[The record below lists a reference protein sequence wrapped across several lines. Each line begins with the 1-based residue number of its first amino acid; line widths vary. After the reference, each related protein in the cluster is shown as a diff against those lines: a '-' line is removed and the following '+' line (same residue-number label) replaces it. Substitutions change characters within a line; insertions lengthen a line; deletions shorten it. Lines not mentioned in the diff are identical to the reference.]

1 MSSATSYVWV
11 PLSRPV
17 FMKKLGVDGQNS
29 KHKTIWAT
37 TCPQS
42 EKYQT
47 SPRIMAT
54 EKRQRYIFYLWKT
67 PVTFLPLR
75 SFHSCSFSA
84 LNIYIFSN
92 KNMNSWRY
100 GKSHFNL
107 LVLRLEKKKNIKK
120 KKNNCAPRGGHWLVR
135 VMLFTLWVS
144 ATDIAWHAIY
154 CL

>member
-54 EKRQRYIFYLWKT
+54 EKRQRYIFYLCKT

-84 LNIYIFSN
+84 LKYISLATKTLIHGDMAKAISICLSF
-92 KNMNSWRY
+92 
-100 GKSHFNL
+100 
-107 LVLRLEKKKNIKK
+107 VLKK
-120 KKNNCAPRGGHWLVR
+120 KKTLRRKKTTVHPEEGTDWSEWCFL
-135 VMLFTLWVS
+135 LFGYLQLI
-144 ATDIAWHAIY
+144 IAWHAIY
-154 CL
+154 WL